1 MGGALETEAPEFW
14 QAHMADTLTRAM
26 AYLDRLPVA
35 VSGQGGHN
43 ATLRAACECVRF
55 GLSDADAWE
64 ALQWFN
70 DYRCQPKWS
79 EHELRHKLADA
90 RKIVSGGGQ
99 VGQHLGRPRYG
110 NRPAR
115 VFVAPAPPRRKVQT
129 VTPFRPVWEVSEAE
143 EEERWAAVAATLGL
157 TLAEFDARCGVE
169 LTGASMRP
177 LMEAE

>member
-1 MGGALETEAPEFW
+1 
-14 QAHMADTLTRAM
+14 MADTLTRTM

-35 VSGQGGHN
+35 VSGAGGHN
-43 ATLRAACECVRF
+43 ATLRAACECFRF
-55 GLSDADAWE
+55 GLSDGEAWE

-70 DYRCQPKWS
+70 EYRCQPKWS

-99 VGQHLGRPRYG
+99 AGKHLGPARTWKG

-115 VFVAPAPPRRKVQT
+115 TFTPPPAPARRVAVAAPR
-129 VTPFRPVWEVSEAE
+129 PRPVWDVSEAE
-143 EEERWAAVAATLGL
+143 EEARWVAVAATLDL

-169 LTGASMRP
+169 VAL
-177 LMEAE
+177 